1 MHSLDE
7 LIRVLQSFPLKNG
20 ELSEESALNESIDLF
35 GSLMLQRVRSTLAE
49 HFPDSDLEG
58 LTERSNIGEILRI
71 LNRNCGSQDN
81 RFTHEEPLE
90 SKYTE
95 VDSNQI
101 QAITTNKEC
110 KDQVVAVGIDIESI
124 NAFPSDVMLPS
135 GAAFRSR
142 IFSPKEIA
150 YASTKHSP
158 IQTLLGIF
166 CAKEAVIKCYGGHKR
181 LAFRDI
187 TITHDSKGR
196 PVCNVGEHKGFEF
209 KVSISHSAEYSCAF
223 ALMTHAA
230 S

>member
-7 LIRVLQSFPLKNG
+7 LISV
-20 ELSEESALNESIDLF
+20 LNESINLF

-49 HFPDSDLEG
+49 YFPDSDLEG
-58 LTERSNIGEILRI
+58 LTERSNVGEILRI

-90 SKYTE
+90 AKYTE
-95 VDSNQI
+95 GGSNQI

-110 KDQVVAVGIDIESI
+110 KDWVVGVGIDIESI

-142 IFSPKEIA
+142 TFSPKEIA

-166 CAKEAVIKCYGGHKR
+166 CAKEAVIKCYGGDKR

-209 KVSISHSAEYSCAF
+209 KVSISHSVEYSCAF

>member
-49 HFPDSDLEG
+49 YFPDSDLEG
-58 LTERSNIGEILRI
+58 LTERSNVGEILRI

-90 SKYTE
+90 VKYTE
-95 VDSNQI
+95 GDSNQI

-110 KDQVVAVGIDIESI
+110 KDRVVAVGIDIESI

-142 IFSPKEIA
+142 TFSPKEIA

-166 CAKEAVIKCYGGHKR
+166 CAKEAVIKCYGGDKR

-196 PVCNVGEHKGFEF
+196 PVCNVSNHKGFEF
-209 KVSISHSAEYSCAF
+209 KVSISHSDEYSCAF
-223 ALMTHAA
+223 ALMTHAVP
-230 S
+230 